1 MNINEPKN
9 KIIFINKDLIDE
21 FKYYVKSLEINNPE
35 EINYDYEL
43 KSQFVA
49 NAIWPNSAINKEHDE
64 NIEKWLFKKEPYF
77 DWIYFD
83 DSNDKNNIYV
93 VVYVNEMEILDK
105 NFFEPYLYR
114 YFNSFLFIYHYKKS
128 ISIGELIIMIF
139 LLLIILSSHLS
150 YSIFI
155 KNLSSYKNIY

>member
-49 NAIWPNSAINKEHDE
+49 NAI
-64 NIEKWLFKKEPYF
+64 
-77 DWIYFD
+77 
-83 DSNDKNNIYV
+83 
-93 VVYVNEMEILDK
+93 
-105 NFFEPYLYR
+105 
-114 YFNSFLFIYHYKKS
+114 
-128 ISIGELIIMIF
+128 
-139 LLLIILSSHLS
+139 
-150 YSIFI
+150 
-155 KNLSSYKNIY
+155 